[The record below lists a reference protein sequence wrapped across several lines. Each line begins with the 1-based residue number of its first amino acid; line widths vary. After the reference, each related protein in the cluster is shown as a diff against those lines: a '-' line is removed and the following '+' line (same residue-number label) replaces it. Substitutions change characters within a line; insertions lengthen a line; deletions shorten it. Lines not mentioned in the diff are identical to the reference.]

1 MCSAAVATA
10 GLGGFDESTTADSTA
25 PHEFTTDGNNST
37 SGKDSALVLLKNLHE
52 LSLSYKGSIWPET
65 KTMQRRINFY
75 YPLSF
80 SLSST

>member
-37 SGKDSALVLLKNLHE
+37 SGKDSALVLLKKFTRTLFV
-52 LSLSYKGSIWPET
+52 L
-65 KTMQRRINFY
+65 QRFY
-75 YPLSF
+75 MA
-80 SLSST
+80 